1 MTSLTSIAFIF
12 AAQNLTFHSN
22 RRPGV
27 RKRRWIACEEKKRS
41 LGERLSYCF
50 EVLHRRTSQEPD
62 FRRTDH
68 GPCSAAS
75 IVR

>member
-1 MTSLTSIAFIF
+1 MAFMF

-27 RKRRWIACEEKKRS
+27 RRWIACEEKKRS

-62 FRRTDH
+62 F
-68 GPCSAAS
+68 
-75 IVR
+75 